1 MDKPPVRDTHYDDES
16 KVGYDAIL
24 SKFHNPFEVM
34 DTFDAMGFEDVELL
48 WYHYHP
54 GMPFLAEHAPEAF
67 REDAIRLEH
76 DPSGW
81 RGLFLCSAFVVQ
93 ARKPL
98 I

>member
-1 MDKPPVRDTHYDDES
+1 MDKPPVRATHYDDDT

-24 SKFHNPFEVM
+24 SKFHNPFEVLEM
-34 DTFDAMGFEDVELL
+34 FDSLGFEDAELL

-54 GMPFLAEHAPEAF
+54 AMPFLAEKAPEAF
-67 REDAIRLEH
+67 REEALALEH
-76 DPSGW
+76 EPSGW

-98 I
+98 V